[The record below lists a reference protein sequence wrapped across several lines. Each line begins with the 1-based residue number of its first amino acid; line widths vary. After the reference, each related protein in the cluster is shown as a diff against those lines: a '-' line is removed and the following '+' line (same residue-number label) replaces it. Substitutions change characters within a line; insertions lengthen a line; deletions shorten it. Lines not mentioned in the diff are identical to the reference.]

1 MGKWYGNVGFA
12 HTTEN
17 NPGEWDSE
25 IIEKSYFG
33 DIMGKDGK
41 MKYIFKAKY
50 NLEDDESEAFKVWT
64 GSTEIFFIL
73 DKIVPSVV
81 ARVG

>member
-25 IIEKSYFG
+25 IFW
-33 DIMGKDGK
+33 
-41 MKYIFKAKY
+41 Y
-50 NLEDDESEAFKVWT
+50 NLFPQT
-64 GSTEIFFIL
+64 GQNLQPMLNSACCVVVGALPAKGRFFN
-73 DKIVPSVV
+73 
-81 ARVG
+81 